1 MACVYALLGWTHFAK
16 LAYAANVLVLLL
28 TGWTQMWLAQSGWL
42 VHPHTVCGCVCA
54 CVWQVKTKEYK
65 VCKYH
70 MVNSKGFAPGNSWL
84 PNSSEPRREMPQPS
98 SSFPSWP
105 NYATAGGKGRKGQ
118 ACRGMHLNYCH
129 YLPQEMSFGFGGD
142 TFLAVDSEV
151 QASSWC
157 LPTVMMEVNLTVQ
170 KIQLMI
176 FFFLL
181 FHCPMLTGYKF
192 CALDGLRGS
201 ASSGSFSGQTK

>member
-1 MACVYALLGWTHFAK
+1 M
-16 LAYAANVLVLLL
+16 
-28 TGWTQMWLAQSGWL
+28 
-42 VHPHTVCGCVCA
+42 
-54 CVWQVKTKEYK
+54 
-65 VCKYH
+65 CKYH

-84 PNSSEPRREMPQPS
+84 PNSSEPRREMPRPS

-118 ACRGMHLNYCH
+118 ACRGMHLNYYH

-157 LPTVMMEVNLTVQ
+157 LLTVMLELMNPVND
-170 KIQLMI
+170 
-176 FFFLL
+176 FFLLL

-192 CALDGLRGS
+192 CA
-201 ASSGSFSGQTK
+201 